1 MPLHIKDN
9 AASAAV
15 REFAQRRRLTLTEAV
30 RVACEEA
37 LARDRH
43 AQPVANRLAEV
54 HAQVRAAK
62 PTGRRADKR
71 FFDAEWAEHK

>member
-9 AASAAV
+9 ATSAAV
-15 REFAQRRRLTLTEAV
+15 RELAQRRHLTLTEAV

-43 AQPVANRLAEV
+43 AQPVTSRLADV
-54 HAQVRAAK
+54 HAKIRAAK
-62 PTGRRADKR
+62 PTGQRADKR